1 MLRISKKADYAVY
14 LLGTIAGQGAYPGG
28 TAEDSVL
35 SAHAAARRVGL
46 SKSVVANLLKDCAR
60 HGLLESVRGLRGGYR
75 LCLPPSEVS
84 LGQILEAVEGPF
96 AFVDCCPDTGA
107 AADPAP
113 DRPLLPQTEGLQQ
126 TDGLQQ
132 TEDLQAHAA
141 DCALFA
147 PSPTKQ
153 PMRLVHERI
162 AKLFDEIHLDELCA
176 MAHVRTPALT
186 GAGER
191 AGN

>member
-60 HGLLESVRGLRGGYR
+60 YGLLESVRGLRGGYR
-75 LCLPPSEVS
+75 LRLPPSEVS

-96 AFVDCCPDTGA
+96 AFVDCCPDADA
-107 AADPAP
+107 AADSGP
-113 DRPLLPQTEGLQQ
+113 DRPILQP
-126 TDGLQQ
+126 TDGLQ
-132 TEDLQAHAA
+132 AHAS

-147 PSPTKQ
+147 PGPTKQ

>member
-113 DRPLLPQTEGLQQ
+113 DRPLLQQTE
-126 TDGLQQ
+126 GLQQ